1 MAKGILIVLLLGA
14 AFNLPANAEAQY
26 RLSPGDTV
34 AINVFEEPDLSFP
47 SVRIPSDG
55 VISYPLIG
63 EVRVS
68 GLTVREL
75 EQRLRKRLLDGYLVK
90 PVVTVSV
97 LEYRPVYV
105 GGAVNNPGEH
115 RFSVGMSV
123 EKAIA
128 VAGGYLADADVKSVT
143 VYRQSEGSNPYQ
155 VGLNYQV
162 EPGDVITVPARPR
175 PTNTQHEYVYLYGQ
189 VRNPGSYEY
198 RRGLTV
204 EKAVAL
210 AGGFGPRASKR
221 KIAITRDGNPQVK
234 ISGAKLTD
242 NIEPGDV
249 ITIGASF
256 F

>member
-1 MAKGILIVLLLGA
+1 MTRIAAFGVLLLVFTAGI
-14 AFNLPANAEAQY
+14 AETDY
-26 RLSPGDTV
+26 RLSPGDTIS
-34 AINVFEEPDLSFP
+34 INVFEEPDLSFK
-47 SVRIPSDG
+47 SIRIPPG
-55 VISYPLIG
+55 GILSYPLIG
-63 EVRVS
+63 EVRAA

-75 EQRLRKRLLDGYLVK
+75 EYSIHDLLLDGYLRK
-90 PVVTVSV
+90 PIVTVSV

-105 GGAVNNPGEH
+105 GGAVNNPGEQ

-128 VAGGYLADADVKSVT
+128 VAGGYVDGADAGAIT
-143 VYRQSEGSNPYQ
+143 IYREAENSDPYQ
-155 VGLNYQV
+155 VDLNHQV
-162 EPGDVITVPARPR
+162 QPGDVITVPALPQIGR
-175 PTNTQHEYVYLYGQ
+175 TEASYVYLYGQ

-198 RRGLTV
+198 RAGLTV

-221 KIAITRDGNPQVK
+221 KIEITREGDPKSK
-234 ISGAKLTD
+234 ISGAELTD
-242 NIEPGDV
+242 DVKPGDV